1 MVDLCRPV
9 PTSLS
14 HGICPCLQIKE
25 WFSKVESARGVAQRP
40 APSYMRFRDDGDEH
54 QEATEEVPSLQEM
67 QRFNTSKLELPE
79 VPPRNAQMLK
89 AKPMSSAWAATR
101 NR

>member
-1 MVDLCRPV
+1 MALAF
-9 PTSLS
+9 L
-14 HGICPCLQIKE
+14 LQIKE

-40 APSYMRFRDDGDEH
+40 APSYMRFRDNGDEY

-67 QRFNTSKLELPE
+67 QRFDTSKLELPE
-79 VPPRNAQMLK
+79 VPPLNAQMLK

-101 NR
+101 DR